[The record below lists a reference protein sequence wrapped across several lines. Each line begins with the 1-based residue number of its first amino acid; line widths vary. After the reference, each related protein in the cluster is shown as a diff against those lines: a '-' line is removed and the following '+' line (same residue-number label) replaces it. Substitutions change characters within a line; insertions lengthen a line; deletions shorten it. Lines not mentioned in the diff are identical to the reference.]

1 MFSEKDLKELGI
13 AQYGTINPSEIPF
26 LPVIRE
32 ICQGNGCGQYG
43 KTWAC
48 PPAVG
53 TLEECRSR
61 CLAYEKALV
70 FNAVYPLEDSFDYEG
85 MMAGHR
91 AFKALCDQL
100 YALAKPTRSPFL
112 LLSNEGCTRCQSC
125 TYPDSPCRMPEL
137 LFPSVEGFG
146 IHVGQLAQKA
156 GLTYINGE
164 NTVTYFGV
172 LLYHS
177 PEEKP

>member
-1 MFSEKDLKELGI
+1 MFEERILKELGI
-13 AQYGTINPSEIPF
+13 AQYGTIGTAEIPF
-26 LPVIRE
+26 LPAIRE
-32 ICQGNGCGQYG
+32 ICQGNGCGQYR

-53 TLEECRSR
+53 TLEECHSR

-91 AFKALCDQL
+91 AFKALCDRL
-100 YALAKPTRSPFL
+100 YALAKPSLSPFL
-112 LLSNEGCTRCQSC
+112 LLSNEGCTRCQNC
-125 TYPDSPCRMPEL
+125 TYPDSPCRIPEL

-146 IHVGQLAQKA
+146 IHVGQLSEKA
-156 GLTYINGE
+156 GLHYINGE

-172 LLYHS
+172 LLYN
-177 PEEKP
+177 PR

>member
-1 MFSEKDLKELGI
+1 MFTESALKEAGI
-13 AQYGTINPSEIPF
+13 AQYGTIKTSEIPF
-26 LPVIRE
+26 LPFIRE

-53 TLEECRSR
+53 TFEACRSR
-61 CLAYEKALV
+61 CLEYEKALV
-70 FNAVYPLEDSFDYEG
+70 FSAVYPLADSFDYEG

-91 AFKALCDQL
+91 AFKALCDRL
-100 YALAKPTRSPFL
+100 YALAKPALSHFL
-112 LLSNEGCTRCQSC
+112 LLSNEGCTRCKSC
-125 TYPDSPCRMPEL
+125 TYPDSPCRMPER

-146 IHVGQLAQKA
+146 IHVGQLAEKA
-156 GLTYINGE
+156 GLNYINGE